1 MKHVGSTLLIA
12 AVAMLALPSAAEA
25 CACCDGGNTRD
36 LVGWSGDTA
45 LVRQRGLACEDTLS
59 FEIMRAGR
67 PEPVGCFDAYGETP
81 SRRTACSENET
92 GYDRFD
98 EGETRP
104 TTTPRASEYASVPM
118 QLAATHVHATL
129 ETGPATDRG
138 APLSTLRVFLWV
150 DASWRPIYERSLHL
164 GHPDYESF
172 DGDVPEALTEEQQVG
187 ELANQNV
194 QVRVWPAPSGR
205 RALVEVSGHD
215 DSPGTGHFPE
225 EMAWVSLPASS
236 LSLPRVLRDAEAA
249 VVAVPVM
256 SVASVDLVTRQ
267 TARRANALGL
277 RYHNQRDYIRAASWF
292 IQALMVNPAHVV
304 ARYNLA
310 CALARQSRIEPAF
323 EVLQVIQHSDCPRC
337 EERMN
342 RARVDEDLR
351 ALHSRLVATP

>member
-1 MKHVGSTLLIA
+1 MNYVSPMILA
-12 AVAMLALPSAAEA
+12 AVAAMLALPSVAEA
-25 CACCDGGNTRD
+25 CACCDGGNTREV
-36 LVGWSGDTA
+36 VGWSGETA

-67 PEPVGCFDAYGETP
+67 PEPIGCFDAYGETP

-98 EGETRP
+98 DGDARP
-104 TTTPRASEYASVPM
+104 TTTPRASEYASPPL

-129 ETGPATDRG
+129 EAGPATERG
-138 APLSTLRVFLWV
+138 APLSTLRVFLW
-150 DASWRPIYERSLHL
+150 SYGLWQPIYERSLHL

-172 DGDVPEALTEEQQVG
+172 DGDVPIALTDEQQIS

-215 DSPGTGHFPE
+215 VSPGTGHFPE
-225 EMAWVSLPASS
+225 ELVWVPLPASS
-236 LSLPRVLRDAEAA
+236 LSLPRVADDADGL
-249 VVAVPVM
+249 VVAVPAM
-256 SVASVDLVTRQ
+256 STPHVDSVTRQ

-277 RYHNQRDYIRAASWF
+277 RYHNARNYVQAAFWF
-292 IQALMVNPAHVV
+292 TQALMVNPAHVV

-323 EVLQVIQHSDCPRC
+323 EVLRIIQHSQCPRC
-337 EERMN
+337 QERMN

-351 ALHSRLVATP
+351 SLRSRLVTAP